1 MRTYSDQIAQVS
13 TALADPTRRE
23 IMEHITRAD
32 TPLSVREVADFFGL
46 HANAAR
52 MHLDKLVKGGLL
64 RIVRQRGERGGR
76 PANLYD
82 VSGEELELNLPPRRY
97 RLLAEVLAGGIA
109 DEGAVLARR
118 MGDDAYVRGRE
129 EAVEQSSPLAFV
141 GHDASVQEIAG
152 AWSQEIERRGHKAI
166 LEHLADDHVEATFI
180 TCPFGDFSR
189 NYPKLVC
196 EIHRRMEEGF
206 LSLGGSFL
214 LEATGE
220 SCVFILRADKA
231 QR

>member
-23 IMEHITRAD
+23 IMEHVLHAD
-32 TPLSVREVADFFGL
+32 SPLSVREVADFFGL

-64 RIVRQRGERGGR
+64 RIMRQRGERGGR

-82 VSGEELELNLPPRRY
+82 ASGEDMELNLPPRRY
-97 RLLAEVLAGGIA
+97 KLLAEVLAMGVA
-109 DEGAVLARR
+109 DEGGELAQR
-118 MGDDAYVRGRE
+118 MGQEAHTRGRE
-129 EAVEQSSPLAFV
+129 EAIAQSSPLAFL
-141 GHDASVQEIAG
+141 GRGASLQEIAK
-152 AWSQEIERRGHKAI
+152 AWSEEIERRGHKASMK
-166 LEHLADDHVEATFI
+166 HLDGERVEATFI

-189 NYPKLVC
+189 NYPGMVC

-206 LSLGGSFL
+206 LSLGGSCR
-214 LEATGE
+214 LEATEE
-220 SCVFILRADKA
+220 SCVFILLAARAH
-231 QR
+231 